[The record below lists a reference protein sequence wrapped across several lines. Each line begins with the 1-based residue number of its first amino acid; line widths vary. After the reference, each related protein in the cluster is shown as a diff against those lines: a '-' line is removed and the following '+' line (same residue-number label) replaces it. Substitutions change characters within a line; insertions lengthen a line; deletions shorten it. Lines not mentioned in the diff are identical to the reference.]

1 MNLKLIDLIFV
12 NIDILEVIFSIISK
26 CFRFRERYRRFDFFG
41 GERKE
46 GNDRK
51 EEARNKRREEDKSV
65 AALEEVCLALGL
77 SEATA
82 TATTAADG
90 GRYGINA

>member
-1 MNLKLIDLIFV
+1 MWINKRRRAIT
-12 NIDILEVIFSIISK
+12 K
-26 CFRFRERYRRFDFFG
+26 FREREWYFQESPNIFTFDFF
-41 GERKE
+41 EKEEE

-82 TATTAADG
+82 TTAADG

>member
-1 MNLKLIDLIFV
+1 MNENDIFKSFQ
-12 NIDILEVIFSIISK
+12 IFSLSI
-26 CFRFRERYRRFDFFG
+26 FL
-41 GERKE
+41 RKKK
-46 GNDRK
+46 NDRK

-65 AALEEVCLALGL
+65 AGLEEVCLALGL

-82 TATTAADG
+82 TTAADG

>member
-1 MNLKLIDLIFV
+1 MNENDIFKSFQ
-12 NIDILEVIFSIISK
+12 IFSLSI
-26 CFRFRERYRRFDFFG
+26 FL
-41 GERKE
+41 RKKK
-46 GNDRK
+46 NDRK

-82 TATTAADG
+82 TTAADG

>member
-1 MNLKLIDLIFV
+1 MNENDIFKS
-12 NIDILEVIFSIISK
+12 LQIFSPSI
-26 CFRFRERYRRFDFFG
+26 FL
-41 GERKE
+41 RKKK
-46 GNDRK
+46 NDRK

-82 TATTAADG
+82 TTAADG

>member
-1 MNLKLIDLIFV
+1 MNDIFKS
-12 NIDILEVIFSIISK
+12 LQIFSLSI
-26 CFRFRERYRRFDFFG
+26 FL
-41 GERKE
+41 RKKK
-46 GNDRK
+46 NDRK

-82 TATTAADG
+82 TTAADG

>member
-1 MNLKLIDLIFV
+1 MNENDIFKSFQ
-12 NIDILEVIFSIISK
+12 IFSLSI
-26 CFRFRERYRRFDFFG
+26 FL
-41 GERKE
+41 RKKK
-46 GNDRK
+46 NDRK
-51 EEARNKRREEDKSV
+51 EEARNKRCEEDKSV

-82 TATTAADG
+82 TTAADG

>member
-1 MNLKLIDLIFV
+1 MNENDIFKS
-12 NIDILEVIFSIISK
+12 LQIFSLSI
-26 CFRFRERYRRFDFFG
+26 FL
-41 GERKE
+41 RKKK
-46 GNDRK
+46 NDRK

-82 TATTAADG
+82 TTAADG